1 MNSPTKRFGARYG
14 RSIRE
19 RLKKIERKQKA
30 IYKCPYCQ
38 YKKVKRISAG
48 IWECKKC
55 STKFAAK
62 AYEI

>member
-1 MNSPTKRFGARYG
+1 MKSPTKRFGARYG
-14 RSIRE
+14 RSNRE
-19 RLKKIERKQKA
+19 RLEKIERKQKA

-38 YKKVKRISAG
+38 YKKVKRISSG
-48 IWECKKC
+48 IWQCKKC